1 MKDDGKKSSS
11 FGMGVF
17 FGLLIGLFSLPALFV
32 VTKLFFGVDLLDL
45 RQSFAKY
52 HSSYSSSTSDPSIST
67 SQQRTKLESPQMI
80 ALTPPNQIK
89 SANLEKSQIVD
100 MKSSSIFLETK
111 RENRFQEAL
120 NINIQ
125 TYISC

>member
-1 MKDDGKKSSS
+1 
-11 FGMGVF
+11 MGVF
-17 FGLLIGLFSLPALFV
+17 FGLLIGFFSLPALFV

-67 SQQRTKLESPQMI
+67 TQQLEQTKLESPQMI
-80 ALTPPNQIK
+80 ALTPPKQIK
-89 SANLEKSQIVD
+89 SANLENSQIID
-100 MKSSSIFLETK
+100 MKSSSIFLGTK

-120 NINIQ
+120 NINI
-125 TYISC
+125 